1 MKAVL
6 MASLTAAAAA
16 FAPSAMAQDFSLGY
30 DVDRFPAKTLSL
42 KACRAALSKGAAAV
56 GYTTRVDQDQKTLV
70 LHVSAPP
77 GDGRSLVSYCVS
89 AADQTVFLIQAFD
102 YTQPNSPKVDAV
114 KARVAAEVR
123 KAAGTRQASSM
134 AR

>member
-1 MKAVL
+1 MRAGFITAIAIV
-6 MASLTAAAAA
+6 ASVAGAATA
-16 FAPSAMAQDFSLGY
+16 SGQDFSLGY

-42 KACRAALSKGAAAV
+42 PACRAAVSRGAAAV

-77 GDGRSLVSYCVS
+77 GDGRSLVSYCIS
-89 AADQTVFLIQAFD
+89 AGDQTVFVIQAFD
-102 YTQPNSPKVDAV
+102 YTRPNSPEVDKI

-123 KAAGTRQASSM
+123 KAAGM
-134 AR
+134 